1 MSKGTLIITG
11 SSRGIG
17 AATARLA
24 ARRGYAVCVN
34 YLQNEARADSVVA
47 EIRESGGVAIA
58 VRADAS
64 QESDVV
70 RLFEMAEQQLGPISA
85 LVNNVG
91 IVAPA
96 ARLETLTAERIVRV
110 LITNV
115 VSAFLCSREA
125 TKRMSTRHGGR
136 GGAIVNVSSA
146 ASRIGSPGEYVDY
159 AASKGAMDSLT
170 MGHAKEVA
178 AEGIHVNSVRPGFI
192 HTEIHADSGD
202 ANRVERLR
210 EAIPMKRGGTP
221 DEVAEAILWL
231 LGDEASY
238 VTGTFLDIAGG
249 R

>member
-178 AEGIHVNSVRPGFI
+178 AEGIRVNSVRPGFI